1 MRIFQRL
8 EYGFT
13 VFALFLY
20 TSSILALVLS
30 RGAVTQGETVNFNSS
45 LILLIF
51 SLTYLVIGIL
61 VICRWKKFLRSLR
74 GEFVILPILAF
85 AGLSYFWSDAPDVTL
100 RRLVAITGTSLFG
113 LYLGS
118 RYSIRQQL
126 HLLACS
132 FGLIVLISL
141 AFVIALPSY
150 GISSGLHEGAWRGVF
165 IHKNGLGISMV
176 TSATVFGL
184 LAVGEKERRWLYWMA
199 FFTSVALMLMAQSG
213 TAIVTLSVVLLAL
226 PVYRIFT
233 LKGSLKITWS
243 LLAMLTVLTIPIGL
257 VWANPEQ
264 FLALIGED
272 ATLTGRT
279 TIWAIVIDTISQ
291 RPILGYGYEAF
302 WRGLSGPSAVLY
314 YVDQI
319 TAAHS
324 HNGILELWTGL
335 GFAGVVIFVSGLW
348 LNFLRAITYL
358 HSDTSAESYWPA
370 AYLTTMV
377 LVNIAESNILQYNE
391 LKWVLYAAVSIS
403 LAKWITARKDMARG
417 HITDAG
423 STVNPI

>member
-13 VFALFLY
+13 VLALFFY

-30 RGAVTQGETVNFNSS
+30 GGAVQQGVKVNFNAS

-51 SLTYLVIGIL
+51 SLTYLVAGIL
-61 VICRWKKFLRSLR
+61 VLCRWKKFLGSLR
-74 GEFVILPILAF
+74 GEFVILPLLAF
-85 AGLSYFWSDAPDVTL
+85 ACLSYFWSDAPDLTL

-113 LYLGS
+113 LYFGS

-132 FGLIVLISL
+132 FGLIVLLSL
-141 AFVIALPSY
+141 AFVVALPNY
-150 GISSGLHEGAWRGVF
+150 GIASGLHAGAWRGVF

-176 TSATVFGL
+176 TSATVFFL
-184 LAVGEKERRWLYWMA
+184 LAVGEKERRWLYWIA
-199 FFTSVALMLMAQSG
+199 FFTSVMLMLMAQSG
-213 TAIVTLSVVLLAL
+213 TSIVTLFVVLLAL
-226 PVYRIFT
+226 PIYRIFT
-233 LKGSLKITWS
+233 LRGSLRITWS

-264 FLALIGED
+264 FLTLIGED

-291 RPILGYGYEAF
+291 RPVLGYGYEAF
-302 WRGLSGPSAVLY
+302 WRGLHGPSAVLY

-319 TAAHS
+319 TAAHA
-324 HNGILELWTGL
+324 HNGILELWTAL
-335 GFAGVVIFVSGLW
+335 GFVGVVIFVCGLW

-370 AYLTTMV
+370 AYLMTMV
-377 LVNIAESNILQYNE
+377 LVNIAESNILQYNDS
-391 LKWVLYAAVSIS
+391 KWVLYSAVSIS
-403 LAKWITARKDMARG
+403 LARLLHSKDVA
-417 HITDAG
+417 I
-423 STVNPI
+423 SE